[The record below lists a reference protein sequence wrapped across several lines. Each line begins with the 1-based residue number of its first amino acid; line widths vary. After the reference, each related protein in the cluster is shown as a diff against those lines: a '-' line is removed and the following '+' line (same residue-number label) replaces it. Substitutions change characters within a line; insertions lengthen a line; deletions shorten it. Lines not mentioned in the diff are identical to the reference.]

1 MKSKEVRTLIV
12 YVNIEDE
19 LIKNLLT
26 AHGRLAG
33 KGSAGE
39 IIRLSKY
46 IARLSKERG
55 NKPIE
60 LFIEE
65 DKK

>member
-1 MKSKEVRTLIV
+1 MIV
-12 YVNIEDE
+12 YVNIEEE
-19 LIKNLLT
+19 LMKNLLT

-33 KGSAGE
+33 KGSAVD

-46 IARLSKERG
+46 IARLSKKRG
-55 NKPIE
+55 DKRVE

>member
-1 MKSKEVRTLIV
+1 MIV
-12 YVNIEDE
+12 FVNIEDE